1 MVKVRQTVDND
12 TIMVRSNTMPKNIPQ
27 VGREGQQFLVF
38 TEKEGKPLILGTSN
52 ERFPMNY
59 QR

>member
-1 MVKVRQTVDND
+1 MVKVRQTVDYD

-27 VGREGQQFLVF
+27 VEREGQQFLVF
-38 TEKEGKPLILGTSN
+38 TEKEGKPLIQGTSN
-52 ERFPMNY
+52 EKFPMNY